1 MISYKD
7 IKLAVNTLL
16 SNQFQIEI
24 QSNDVK
30 EGFKR
35 PSFFVELDDME
46 RSSTDT
52 QVEKN
57 LTIRIL
63 YFPSDRY
70 SYSSEILGV
79 QEELEELFDLKLH
92 VADRHLNIQES
103 VSDIVDGVLDFSFE
117 IHFFDGRPSRLE
129 NGSDIQIMQE
139 LLLKRG

>member
-16 SNQFQIEI
+16 SNQFQVEI

-30 EGFKR
+30 EGFNR
-35 PSFFVELDDME
+35 PSFFVELDDMA
-46 RSSTDT
+46 RSSIDT

-70 SYSSEILGV
+70 SYSTEILGV
-79 QEELEELFDLKLH
+79 QADLEELFDLKLQ

-103 VSDIVDGVLDFSFE
+103 VSDIVDGVLDFSFG

-129 NGSDIQIMQE
+129 DGSDIQVMQE